1 MKWGMSLNLE
11 NNFLVADK
19 NFGFWANHNPGHRIQ
34 AV

>member
-1 MKWGMSLNLE
+1 MKWGMSLNL